1 MFFCSHIPNEQED
14 NEWIARRGLIASSSK
29 NVNNANATAMKFLN
43 ELDVFSVRE
52 PESRESTED
61 SLKRQETSI
70 ISESSSTTNENND
83 EEILWKEAVDPRS
96 GKAYFYHTVTR
107 KTQWHKPDEIRAMEK
122 RLKEEKRRQDKLFFA
137 EMERNIIKSLEK
149 KECIPGLEQTS
160 EVLKIPSTP
169 ADETPS
175 IEGTKQ
181 RVRTISCMDES
192 LLAQLNTGPKRAVP
206 TAAVVPKKP
215 TSTTAPPVDIRGRPP
230 LPRRPSSRDIAP
242 DSMTLSPD
250 DCDAK
255 YPDLTRRDSEG
266 AELAGEKLLDAPI
279 NEDVKLGG
287 DEQGAL
293 QKNHV
298 RRNTGGTIYVKS
310 TMTNPNIKATIKVSW
325 RCARCI

>member
-1 MFFCSHIPNEQED
+1 MDPTMFFCSHIPNEQED
-14 NEWIARRGLIASSSK
+14 NEWIGRRGIITSSSK
-29 NVNNANATAMKFLN
+29 NVKNATATAQKFLD

-70 ISESSSTTNENND
+70 ISESSATSDENND
-83 EEILWKEAVDPRS
+83 REILWKEAVDPRS
-96 GKAYFYHTVTR
+96 GKMYYYHTVTR

-160 EVLKIPSTP
+160 EDLKIPSTP

-181 RVRTISCMDES
+181 RVRTISGMDES
-192 LLAQLNTGPKRAVP
+192 LLAQLYIGPKPVVP

-215 TSTTAPPVDIRGRPP
+215 STSTTTAPLVDIRGRPP
-230 LPRRPSSRDIAP
+230 LPRRPSSRDTAA

-293 QKNHV
+293 QRNHV

-310 TMTNPNIKATIKVSW
+310 TMTNPNIKATIKVS
-325 RCARCI
+325 